1 MTFATDSLPEEI
13 YQASQV
19 RELDQLAIQDM
30 GITGYELMCRAGEA
44 ACDVLRLRWPST
56 RAIQIFCGAGNN
68 AGDGYVVARLAL
80 KQGYEV
86 VVSAVVAPE
95 KLSGDAE
102 RAYADYRDSGGKV
115 ETLKVATSAFS
126 ADLIIDALLG
136 VGFGRELE
144 GLFKSA
150 VEVIN
155 EAQCPV
161 LALDV
166 PTGLHADTGSV
177 ISGADTKGLAV
188 RADATITFVALKQ
201 GLFLGEAMDYRGELF
216 FSDLGIQWNRSPS
229 QRPSLRRLDQ
239 SFLAKTLQPRKQ
251 TAHKGSHGRL
261 LLVGGGVGMSG
272 AIRLAAEA
280 ALRAGAGL
288 VQVATHPA
296 NVEQVMEGRAEIM
309 CLGITNPDDLNVLAN
324 QADAVVLGPGL
335 GGDSWAKG
343 VWQQIMDSN
352 WQRMVLDADGLNF
365 LAQEVPWVGGAKQ
378 DNWILTPHPG
388 EAARLLSPLKDKEI
402 STAHIQAERLKHA
415 NDLAEYYDGIVVLKG
430 AGSLV
435 AAPHGAITSVCDFG
449 NPGMATAGMGDV
461 LSGIIGALCVQ
472 GNAAVDAAC
481 AGVLLHA
488 LAGDDAAA
496 QGQRGTL
503 AGDLMPYIR
512 KWANTTSP

>member
-1 MTFATDSLPEEI
+1 MTFVTDSLPEKI
-13 YQASQV
+13 YRTSQV
-19 RELDQLAIQDM
+19 RELDQIAIQDM

-56 RAIQIFCGAGNN
+56 RAVQIFCGAGNN
-68 AGDGYVVARLAL
+68 AGDGYVTARLAL
-80 KQGYEV
+80 KQGYKV
-86 VVSAVVAPE
+86 VVSAVVAPD

-102 RAYADYRDSGGKV
+102 RAYVDYRDNGGKI
-115 ETLKVATSAFS
+115 EILKVTTSVFS

-136 VGFGRELE
+136 VGFSRELE

-150 VEVIN
+150 VKAIN
-155 EAQCPV
+155 AAQCPV

-177 ISGADTKGLAV
+177 ISGVDTKGLAV

-239 SFLAKTLQPRKQ
+239 SFLAKTLQPRKR
-251 TAHKGSHGRL
+251 TAHKGSYGRL

-288 VQVATHPA
+288 VQVATHPE

-309 CLGITNPDDLNVLAN
+309 CLGITNPDDLNVLVN
-324 QADAVVLGPGL
+324 RADAVVLGPGL
-335 GGDSWAKG
+335 GNDGWAKG
-343 VWQQIMDSN
+343 VWQQAMDSN

-365 LAQEVPWVGGAKQ
+365 LAQAPRVGGAKQ

-388 EAARLLSPLKDKEI
+388 EAARLLSPFEGKEM
-402 STAHIQAERLKHA
+402 STARIQAERLKHA
-415 NDLAEYYDGIVVLKG
+415 TNLAECYEGIVVLKG

-435 AAPHGAITSVCDFG
+435 AAPHSAYITSVCDFG

-461 LSGIIGALCVQ
+461 LSGIIGALCAQ
-472 GNAAVDAAC
+472 GNVMVDAAC

>member
-1 MTFATDSLPEEI
+1 MTFATDSLPEKI
-13 YQASQV
+13 YQTSQV
-19 RELDQLAIQDM
+19 RELDQIAIQDM

-44 ACDVLRLRWPST
+44 AYDVLRLRWPLART
-56 RAIQIFCGAGNN
+56 IQIFCGAGNN

-80 KQGYEV
+80 KQGCKV
-86 VVSAVVAPE
+86 VVSAAVGPE
-95 KLSGDAE
+95 KLSGDAA
-102 RAYADYRDSGGKV
+102 RAYVDYRDSGGKV
-115 ETLKVATSAFS
+115 EILKVATSIFNV
-126 ADLIIDALLG
+126 DLIVDALLG
-136 VGFGRELE
+136 VGFGHELR
-144 GLFKSA
+144 GSFKSA
-150 VEVIN
+150 VEAIN
-155 EAQCPV
+155 TAQCPV
-161 LALDV
+161 LALDI

-177 ISGADTKGLAV
+177 ISGTDTKGLAV
-188 RADATITFVALKQ
+188 QADATITFVALKQ
-201 GLFLGEAMDYRGELF
+201 GLFLDKAMDYRGDLF
-216 FSDLGIQWNRSPS
+216 FSDLGIRWNKPPS
-229 QRPSLRRLDQ
+229 QRPSLRRLGQ

-261 LLVGGGVGMSG
+261 LLVGGGIGMSG

-280 ALRAGAGL
+280 ALRAGTGL

-309 CLGITNPDDLNVLAN
+309 CLGITNTDDLNALVN

-343 VWQQIMDSN
+343 VWQQTMDSD

-365 LAQEVPWVGGAKQ
+365 LAQAPQVGGARQ
-378 DNWILTPHPG
+378 DNWILTPHLG
-388 EAARLLSPLKDKEI
+388 EAARLLSSFEGKEI
-402 STAHIQAERLKHA
+402 STAQIQAERLKHA
-415 NDLAEYYDGIVVLKG
+415 NNLAGCYEGIVVLKG

-435 AAPHGAITSVCDFG
+435 AAPHSAYITSVCDFG

-461 LSGIIGALCVQ
+461 LSGIIGALCTQ
-472 GNAAVDAAC
+472 GNTAVDAAC

-512 KWANTTSP
+512 KWANPTSL

>member
-1 MTFATDSLPEEI
+1 MTFAKDSLPEEI
-13 YQASQV
+13 YRISQV
-19 RELDQLAIQDM
+19 RELDQMAIQDM

-44 ACDVLRLRWPST
+44 ACDALQLRWPST
-56 RAIQIFCGAGNN
+56 KVIQIFCGAGNN

-80 KQGYEV
+80 KKGYKV
-86 VVSAVVAPE
+86 AVNAVVAPE
-95 KLSGDAE
+95 KLSGDAAH
-102 RAYADYRDSGGKV
+102 AYADYRDSGGKV
-115 ETLKVATSAFS
+115 ETLKVATSTFS

-144 GLFKSA
+144 GLFKYA

-155 EAQCPV
+155 AAQCPV
-161 LALDV
+161 LALDI
-166 PTGLHADTGSV
+166 PTGLNADTGSV
-177 ISGADTKGLAV
+177 ISGTDMKGLAV

-216 FSDLGIQWNRSPS
+216 FSDLGIQWSGSPP
-229 QRPSLRRLDQ
+229 QRPSLRRLDP
-239 SFLAKTLQPRKQ
+239 SFLVETLHPRKR

-280 ALRAGAGL
+280 ALRTGAGL

-309 CLGITNPDDLNVLAN
+309 CLGIANLDDLNVLVN

-335 GGDSWAKG
+335 GGDSWAKR
-343 VWQQIMDSN
+343 VWQQVIDSN
-352 WQRMVLDADGLNF
+352 WRSMVLDADGLNF
-365 LAQEVPWVGGAKQ
+365 LAQVPRAGGVKKG
-378 DNWILTPHPG
+378 NWILTPHPG
-388 EAARLLSPLKDKEI
+388 EAARLLSPFEDKKT

-415 NDLAEYYDGIVVLKG
+415 NDLAEYYEGIVVLKG

-435 AAPHGAITSVCDFG
+435 AAPHNAYITSVCDFG

-472 GNAAVDAAC
+472 GITAFDSAC

-512 KWANTTSP
+512 KWANPISP